1 MSQRDHINYICAVNK
16 ISSHKHNVSQSMW
29 SLNISLQI
37 EGMTNLQ
44 VNILLMNTLPFTDII
59 NYDWNIVGLD
69 VSEKRNF
76 FQEQYEVINESI
88 HELAEGIM
96 HLDLLIQ

>member
-1 MSQRDHINYICAVNK
+1 VVIKY
-16 ISSHKHNVSQSMW
+16 
-29 SLNISLQI
+29 ISLQV

-76 FQEQYEVINESI
+76 FQEQYEAINESI

>member
-1 MSQRDHINYICAVNK
+1 MVIKY
-16 ISSHKHNVSQSMW
+16 
-29 SLNISLQI
+29 ISLQI

-44 VNILLMNTLPFTDII
+44 VNILLMNTLPFTNMR
-59 NYDWNIVGLD
+59 NYAWNIVELD
-69 VSEKRNF
+69 VSENHNF
-76 FQEQYEVINESI
+76 FEEQYEAINESI